1 MSALKKKVCVFVCF
15 HQKHYTRLF
24 VYSGFI
30 RKGRFAKQRMVTYY
44 TNPVNFKIYN
54 ALKNKNLKIC

>member
-1 MSALKKKVCVFVCF
+1 MCF
-15 HQKHYTRLF
+15 YPKDYAYLF
-24 VYSGFI
+24 INSGFI

-54 ALKNKNLKIC
+54 ALKNKNLRIC